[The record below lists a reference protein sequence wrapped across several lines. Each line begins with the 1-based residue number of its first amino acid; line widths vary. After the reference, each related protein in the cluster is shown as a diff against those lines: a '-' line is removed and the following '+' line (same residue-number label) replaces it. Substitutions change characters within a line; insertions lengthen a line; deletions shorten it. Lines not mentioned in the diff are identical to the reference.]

1 MDHTNP
7 QQADS
12 ATLSP
17 EAVELFNWMAQQLAQ
32 VANINPHDV
41 QPNQPIVRYGL
52 DSPDAIELALTFEQ
66 QLGISLPPTLFW
78 DYQSLGALAA
88 YVWREHRVTAP
99 SHGNTLG

>member
-1 MDHTNP
+1 V
-7 QQADS
+7 
-12 ATLSP
+12 LSP
-17 EAVELFNWMAQQLAQ
+17 EAIELFNWMAHQLAQ
-32 VANINPHDV
+32 VANISPRDV

-78 DYQSLGALAA
+78 DYQSLGALAE

-99 SHGNTLG
+99 APGNTLG